1 MRAAPHSRQDGLRE
15 VDVEHTFMTARSTKE
30 GTKGR
35 LSLMF
40 DGRLRVLR
48 SARQPSC
55 GDKKPHEKAERM
67 SGSMGLSES
76 RELCFLVNIHT
87 LWLLKV

>member
-1 MRAAPHSRQDGLRE
+1 
-15 VDVEHTFMTARSTKE
+15 
-30 GTKGR
+30 
-35 LSLMF
+35 MF